1 MNVTRM
7 KALERQLLI
16 AVVVVTFA
24 IAPSSKP
31 ARGE

>member
-1 MNVTRM
+1 MNVTHM

-16 AVVVVTFA
+16 AVVVVTFTM
-24 IAPSSKP
+24 APSSKP